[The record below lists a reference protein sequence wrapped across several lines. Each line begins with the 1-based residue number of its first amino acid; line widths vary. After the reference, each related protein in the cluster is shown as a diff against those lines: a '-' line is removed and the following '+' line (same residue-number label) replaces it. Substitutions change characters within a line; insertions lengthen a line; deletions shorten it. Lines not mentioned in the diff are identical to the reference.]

1 MTIRNNYPNV
11 RPSLV
16 LDFARTQQLDPR
28 ITFTR
33 DSIATRTN
41 GDGYVERVANNIPR
55 FDFDPITMESKG
67 LIIEESR
74 TNLLKYSEQINVSP
88 WATIGANV
96 AITANTTTAPDGTLN
111 ADSATTSTF
120 ASGDSFYQD
129 VTATGNGTYT
139 LSAFVKANTVSTITL
154 AAFFTGSSTEGFSF
168 GFNPNTG
175 VITGG
180 TGYIITYQN
189 GWYRIYFTVTG
200 TIALNTT
207 LRWQIYLNTTGS
219 VYVWGAQCEAGAFLT
234 SYIPT
239 LGTTVTRVLD
249 SATMTGTN
257 FTSWFNSGEG
267 TLYGE
272 AFTANSAITT
282 NQVVANLS
290 NSGGTSRH
298 VIYRTTAKVP
308 VYQVDIDGS
317 LVAAFSGQTWTD
329 SNIGKLSGSYK
340 TDDYYFVYNNTV
352 IGASKNLALPVVD
365 RLILGDVVTN
375 NRTLNGVLKKVAYYP
390 YRLANTQV
398 QALTT
403 I

>member
-11 RPSLV
+11 RPTLL
-16 LDFARTQQLDPR
+16 LDFARSQQLDPR

-41 GDGYVERVANNIPR
+41 QDGYVSLVANNVPR

-111 ADSATTSTF
+111 ADSATTSTQ

-129 VTATGNGTYT
+129 ITATGNGTYT
-139 LSAFVKANTVSTITL
+139 LSVFVKANTVSTITL

-180 TGYIITYQN
+180 TGYIIPYQN

-207 LRWQIYLNTTGS
+207 LRWQIYLNATGS

-239 LGTTVTRVLD
+239 LGTTVTRVVD
-249 SATMTGTN
+249 SAVITGAN
-257 FTSWFNSGEG
+257 FSSWYNPSEG

-272 AFTANSAITT
+272 AYTTNSAITN

-290 NSGGTSRH
+290 NSDGTSRH
-298 VIYRTTAKVP
+298 IIYRTTARVT
-308 VYQVDIDGS
+308 VYQVDVS
-317 LVAAFSGQTWTD
+317 SVLQTSFATQTWPD
-329 SNIGKLSGSYK
+329 STNGKLIASYRNNDFGSAFNNVSMGTSTSGI
-340 TDDYYFVYNNTV
+340 V
-352 IGASKNLALPVVD
+352 PVVD
-365 RLILGDVVTN
+365 RLILGDTVTN
-375 NRTLNGVLKKVAYYP
+375 IRTLNGVLKKVAYYP
-390 YRLANTQV
+390 YRFANTQV

-403 I
+403 